1 MARMRQYRRKLRL
14 PNFRPNGARLFGK
27 MPKTSHRVTFRRL
40 ICVAVGLIGFS
51 VLAIGLTIWGLRAD
65 AIRDAYTDTGNIA
78 VVLSE
83 QMARSVQS
91 VDIVLS
97 DIRERLRAQSATSE
111 NDSTRWIASEAANV
125 FLKER
130 LARLSQADFIAF
142 VDKRGQLVNTSRIWP
157 TPVAA
162 LADRDYFQHFR
173 QIDDRGIFI
182 SKLLVNRVSRQPMI
196 FFSKRI
202 SGAHDEFLGVVVTG
216 LRLNYF
222 EGIYNSITR
231 LRHQS
236 FQLLLRDGTMLV
248 RHPETLDR
256 SEKMPAGSPWYKLVA
271 SGGGHYRS
279 PGTLDGEARFVSVQP
294 LHEYPLVVDVAVSEA
309 GALENW
315 NRRALLIALGT
326 VLALICFGVLL
337 KALSN
342 QFQHLLRSEES
353 LGEREV
359 SLAEKT
365 QALERANMQIDAAL
379 HNMSQGLCMFDAD
392 GRLAVVNERYVAM
405 YDLSADIIK
414 PGCTLLDMLE
424 HRRQRGTFTDDPV
437 EYDIKIR
444 GAAQRREKLCVRIEL
459 ANGRVVEVVNEPTP
473 DGGWVA
479 THDDITERVRAEK
492 ERARAEHFLQ
502 TVVDHI
508 PATVFVK
515 DASDNRYTLLN
526 KAGEELFGVAREAL
540 IGRRSS
546 EVFSDDQAKAIEG
559 GDKEALAAG
568 DQIVVR
574 ELPFKSGSDEI
585 RLLNVKRL
593 AIQGEDDE
601 TRYILGVAEDVTE
614 RKRAEAKI
622 AHLAHH
628 DVLTG
633 LPNRAAFNE
642 CFATTL
648 ERVRHSGESFALM
661 CLDLDRFKYVN
672 DLFGHAAGDALL
684 CEVARRVEAVT
695 RGAFLARIGGDEF
708 TLIVTESNLP
718 DAAARLAERIVTAL
732 GDTIEIEGRKLA
744 ANACVG
750 VAIYP
755 TDGADGEKLICNADA
770 ALYRAK
776 SEGPGSYRFFEPEMD
791 RQLRESREI
800 QHELK
805 SALERDEFK
814 LLYQPV
820 AKIDGPVIGFEALA
834 RWYHPA
840 RGLILPS
847 VFIPLAEDSGLII
860 ALGEWVLRAACREA
874 ASWQTGAQVAVNL
887 SPAQFRHGDLPTLV
901 HSVLLE
907 TGLAPSR
914 LELEITESVLIDDFS
929 RAQAILRRLKNLGV
943 KIAMDDFG
951 TGYSSLSY
959 LQSFPFD
966 KIKIDRSFICDLE
979 SNANNAAIVR
989 AVITLAKNLNLPVL
1003 AEGVETEEQ
1012 RLILSCEGCDQIQGY
1027 LIGKPKPIEAYDG
1040 LVRAKTGDDT
1050 VVRLHRT
1057 SKRISA

>member
-1 MARMRQYRRKLRL
+1 
-14 PNFRPNGARLFGK
+14 
-27 MPKTSHRVTFRRL
+27 MPKTSHRLTFRRL
-40 ICVAVGLIGFS
+40 ITVAVGLIALS
-51 VLAIGLTIWGLRAD
+51 VLAIGLTIWGLRGD
-65 AIRDAYTDTGNIA
+65 AIRDADTDTGNIA

-83 QMARSVQS
+83 QLARSIQS
-91 VDIVLS
+91 VDIVLG
-97 DIRERLRAQSATSE
+97 DIRERLDAQSTRSE
-111 NDSTRWIASEAANV
+111 SDFKRWIVSRQAYD
-125 FLKER
+125 FLNAR
-130 LARLSQADFIAF
+130 LARLSQADFIAL
-142 VDKRGQLVNTSRIWP
+142 VDKDGWLATTSRAWP
-157 TPVAA
+157 TPAGRF
-162 LADRDYFQHFR
+162 ADRDYFRHFAGGANGAG
-173 QIDDRGIFI
+173 GIFI
-182 SKLLVNRVSRQPMI
+182 SKLLVNRISGKPMI
-196 FFSKRI
+196 FLSKRI
-202 SGAHDEFLGVVVTG
+202 SGPNGEFLGVVLAG
-216 LRLNYF
+216 LRRHYF

-236 FQLLLRDGTMLV
+236 FELLRSDGTVLI
-248 RHPETLDR
+248 RHPEPLTSNTL
-256 SEKMPAGSPWYKLVA
+256 KMPAHSLWYGLVA
-271 SGGGHYRS
+271 AGGGHYRS
-279 PGTLDGEARFVSVQP
+279 PGYADSQARFVSVQP
-294 LHEYPLVVDVAVSEA
+294 LHDYPLVVNVAVSESD
-309 GALENW
+309 ALANW
-315 NRRALLIALGT
+315 YRRALFIAFGT
-326 VLALICFGVLL
+326 ALALICFGLLL

-342 QFQHLLRSEES
+342 QFQRLLRSEES
-353 LGEREV
+353 LGEREL

-365 QALERANMQIDAAL
+365 RQLERANMQVDAAL
-379 HNMSQGLCMFDAD
+379 HNMSQGLCMFDAE
-392 GRLAVVNERYVAM
+392 GRLVVCNDRYIAM
-405 YDLSADIIK
+405 YGLSAEIVK
-414 PGCTLLDMLE
+414 PGCTLLEMLD
-424 HRRQRGTFTDDPV
+424 HRRELGTFTNDPE

-444 GAAQRREKLCVRIEL
+444 GAAQRRERLCVRMEL
-459 ANGRVVEVVNEPTP
+459 DDGRVVEVENEPTP

-479 THDDITERVRAEK
+479 THDEITERVRAER

-526 KAGEELFGVAREAL
+526 KSGEDLFGISREAL
-540 IGRRSS
+540 VGKRSS
-546 EVFSDDQAKAIEG
+546 EVFSDDQANAIEG
-559 GDKEALAAG
+559 RDKEALAAG

-574 ELPFKSGSDEI
+574 ELPFKTANDEI
-585 RLLNVKRL
+585 RLINLKRL
-593 AIQGEDDE
+593 AIPDE
-601 TRYILGVAEDVTE
+601 IGRTRYILGVAEDVTE

-628 DVLTG
+628 DALTG

-648 ERVRHSGESFALM
+648 DRARRSGESFALM

-684 CEVARRVEAVT
+684 CEVARRLEATT

-708 TLIVTESNLP
+708 TLIVAENNMP

-750 VAIYP
+750 VAVYP
-755 TDGADGEKLICNADA
+755 TDGTDGEKLICNADA

-791 RQLRESREI
+791 RALRENREI
-800 QHELK
+800 QHDLK
-805 SALERDEFK
+805 SALDRGEFQ

-834 RWYHPA
+834 RWHHPT
-840 RGLILPS
+840 RGLISPS

-860 ALGEWVLRAACREA
+860 AFGEWALRAACREA
-874 ASWQTGAQVAVNL
+874 ASWPGGAQVAVNL
-887 SPAQFRHGDLPTLV
+887 SPAQFHHGDLPSLV

-929 RAQAILRRLKNLGV
+929 RAQAILRRLKSLGV

-966 KIKIDRSFICDLE
+966 KIKIDRSFIFDLE
-979 SNANNAAIVR
+979 NNPNNAAIVR
-989 AVITLAKNLNLPVL
+989 AVITLTKNLGLPVL

-1012 RLILSCEGCDQIQGY
+1012 RLILSCEGCDEMQGY
-1027 LIGKPKPIEAYDG
+1027 LIGKPMPIEAYAD
-1040 LVRAKTGDDT
+1040 LVRGPAESDSDT
-1050 VVRLHRT
+1050 VIRLRGAL
-1057 SKRISA
+1057 KRAAAGAA

>member
-1 MARMRQYRRKLRL
+1 
-14 PNFRPNGARLFGK
+14 
-27 MPKTSHRVTFRRL
+27 MPKTSHRQTFRRL

-65 AIRDAYTDTGNIA
+65 AIRDADTDTGNIA

-91 VDIVLS
+91 IDIVLS
-97 DIRERLRAQSATSE
+97 DIREKLRAQSAASE
-111 NDSTRWIASEAANV
+111 DGFTRWIASEDANV
-125 FLKER
+125 FLRQR
-130 LARLSQADFIAF
+130 LARVSQADFIAF
-142 VDKRGQLVNTSRIWP
+142 VDQTGQLINTSRMWP
-157 TPVAA
+157 TPPTA

-173 QIDDRGIFI
+173 QVDDRGIFI

-196 FFSKRI
+196 FLSKKI

-222 EGIYNSITR
+222 EGIYNSVTR

-236 FQLLLRDGTMLV
+236 FQLLLRDGTVLV
-248 RHPETLDR
+248 RHPETQDR
-256 SEKMPAGSPWYKLVA
+256 SERMPAGSPWYQLVA
-271 SGGGHYRS
+271 GGGGHYRS
-279 PGTLDGEARFVSVQP
+279 PGYFDGQPRFVSVQP
-294 LHEYPLVVDVAVSEA
+294 LRDYPLVIDVAVSEA

-315 NRRALLIALGT
+315 NKRALLIGVGT
-326 VLALICFGVLL
+326 LLALICFGLLL

-353 LGEREV
+353 LGEREL

-392 GRLAVVNERYVAM
+392 GRLAVVNERYVTM
-405 YDLSADIIK
+405 YGLSADIIK
-414 PGCTLLDMLE
+414 PGCTLLEMLE
-424 HRRQRGTFTDDPV
+424 HRRQRGTFAGDPV

-444 GAAQRREKLCVRIEL
+444 AAALKREKLCVRVEL
-459 ANGRVVEVVNEPTP
+459 ADGRVIEVVNEPAP

-479 THDDITERVRAEK
+479 THDEITERVRAE
-492 ERARAEHFLQ
+492 AQ
-502 TVVDHI
+502 
-508 PATVFVK
+508 
-515 DASDNRYTLLN
+515 
-526 KAGEELFGVAREAL
+526 
-540 IGRRSS
+540 
-546 EVFSDDQAKAIEG
+546 
-559 GDKEALAAG
+559 
-568 DQIVVR
+568 
-574 ELPFKSGSDEI
+574 
-585 RLLNVKRL
+585 
-593 AIQGEDDE
+593 
-601 TRYILGVAEDVTE
+601 
-614 RKRAEAKI
+614 I

-628 DVLTG
+628 DALTG

-642 CFATTL
+642 RFATTL
-648 ERVRHSGESFALM
+648 ERVRHSGESFALL

-684 CEVARRVEAVT
+684 CEVARRLEAVT

-708 TLIVTESNLP
+708 TLIVTEGNVP

-732 GDTIEIEGRKLA
+732 GDAIEIDGRKLA

-755 TDGADGEKLICNADA
+755 TDGADGEKLISNADA

-834 RWYHPA
+834 RWYHPI

-874 ASWQTGAQVAVNL
+874 ASWQTRAQVAVNL

-907 TGLAPSR
+907 TGLSPSR
-914 LELEITESVLIDDFS
+914 LELEITESVLVDDFS
-929 RAQAILRRLKNLGV
+929 RAQTILRRLKNLGV

-966 KIKIDRSFICDLE
+966 KIKIDRSFIVDLE

-989 AVITLAKNLNLPVL
+989 AVITLAKNFNLPVL

-1012 RLILSCEGCDQIQGY
+1012 RLILSCEGCDQMQGY
-1027 LIGKPKPIEAYDG
+1027 LIGKPKPIEAYDEF
-1040 LVRAKTGDDT
+1040 VRAKTGSDT
-1050 VVRLHRT
+1050 VVRLRRT
-1057 SKRISA
+1057 STRISA

>member
-1 MARMRQYRRKLRL
+1 
-14 PNFRPNGARLFGK
+14 
-27 MPKTSHRVTFRRL
+27 MPKASHRQTFRRL
-40 ICVAVGLIGFS
+40 ITVAVGLIGLS

-65 AIRDAYTDTGNIA
+65 AIRDADTDTGNIA

-83 QMARSVQS
+83 QMSRSIQS

-97 DIRERLRAQSATSE
+97 DIREKLHTKSLLSE
-111 NDSTRWIASEAANV
+111 TDFARWIASKNAND

-130 LARLSQADFIAF
+130 LSRLSQADFIAL
-142 VDKRGQLVNTSRIWP
+142 VDKDGRLANTSRVWP
-157 TPVAA
+157 TPVSNF
-162 LADRDYFQHFR
+162 ADRDYLRHFSR
-173 QIDDRGIFI
+173 GRDDDGGIFI
-182 SKLLVNRVSRQPMI
+182 SRMLVNRISGKPMI

-202 SGAHDEFLGVVVTG
+202 SGPNGQFLGVVIAG
-216 LRLNYF
+216 LRQNYF

-236 FQLLLRDGTMLV
+236 FQLLRRDGMSLI
-248 RHPETLDR
+248 RYPEPLSAATR
-256 SEKMPAGSPWYKLVA
+256 QMPANSPWYALVA
-271 SGGGHYRS
+271 DDGGHYRS
-279 PGTLDGEARFVSVQP
+279 PGDFGDQARFVTVQP
-294 LHEYPLVVDVAVSEA
+294 LRGYPLVVDVAVSEA

-315 NRRALLIALGT
+315 NRRAFLIALGT
-326 VLALICFGVLL
+326 GLALICFGVLL
-337 KALSN
+337 MALSK
-342 QFQHLLRSEES
+342 QFQRQLRSEES
-353 LGEREV
+353 LAEREE

-379 HNMSQGLCMFDAD
+379 DNMSQGLCMFDAD
-392 GRLAVVNERYVAM
+392 GRLAVCNERYIAM
-405 YDLSADIIK
+405 YGLSAAIIK
-414 PGCTLLDMLE
+414 PGCTLLEMLE
-424 HRRQRGTFTDDPV
+424 HRRERGTFNNDPV
-437 EYDIKIR
+437 EYDLKIR
-444 GAAQRREKLCVRIEL
+444 GTAQRREKLCIRVEL
-459 ANGRVVEVVNEPTP
+459 EDGRVVEVVNEPTP
-473 DGGWVA
+473 GGGWVA
-479 THDDITERVRAEK
+479 THDEITERVRAEK
-492 ERARAEHFLQ
+492 ERARAEHFLHA
-502 TVVDHI
+502 VVDHM

-515 DASDNRYTLLN
+515 DAADNCYTLLN
-526 KAGEELFGVAREAL
+526 KAGEELFGVTREEL
-540 IGRRSS
+540 IGKRSID
-546 EVFSDDQAKAIEG
+546 VFSDDQAKAIEG
-559 GDKEALAAG
+559 RDKEALAGG

-574 ELPFKSGSDEI
+574 ELPFKTANGEI

-593 AIQGEDDE
+593 AIQGEDGE

-642 CFATTL
+642 CFAATL
-648 ERVRHSGESFALM
+648 SRARQAGESFALL
-661 CLDLDRFKYVN
+661 CLDLDRFKYIN

-684 CEVARRVEAVT
+684 CEVARRLEAVT

-708 TLIVTESNLP
+708 TLIVAENNMP

-732 GDTIEIEGRKLA
+732 GDTIEIEGHRLA

-750 VAIYP
+750 VAVYP

-791 RQLRESREI
+791 RALRENREI
-800 QHELK
+800 QHDLK
-805 SALERDEFK
+805 SALERDEFR
-814 LLYQPV
+814 LVYQPM
-820 AKIDGPVIGFEALA
+820 AEIDGPVIGFEALA
-834 RWYHPA
+834 RWHHPT
-840 RGLILPS
+840 RGLIAPS
-847 VFIPLAEDSGLII
+847 LFIPLAEDSGLII

-874 ASWQTGAQVAVNL
+874 AAWQTGAQIAINL
-887 SPAQFRHGDLPTLV
+887 SPAQFRHGDLPSLV
-901 HSVLLE
+901 HEVLLE
-907 TGLAPSR
+907 TGLAPAR

-929 RAQAILRRLKNLGV
+929 RAQATLRRLKALGV

-966 KIKIDRSFICDLE
+966 KIKIDRSFIFELE
-979 SNANNAAIVR
+979 TNANNAAIVR

-1012 RLILSCEGCDQIQGY
+1012 RLILSCEGCDQMQGY
-1027 LIGKPKPIEAYDG
+1027 LIGKPMPIDVYAE
-1040 LVRAKTGDDT
+1040 LVRGPASAET
-1050 VVRLHRT
+1050 VVRLHPAA
-1057 SKRISA
+1057 KRASA

>member
-1 MARMRQYRRKLRL
+1 MSKTPHRL
-14 PNFRPNGARLFGK
+14 
-27 MPKTSHRVTFRRL
+27 TFRRL
-40 ICVAVGLIGFS
+40 ICVAVGLIGLS
-51 VLAIGLTIWGLRAD
+51 VLAIGLTIWGLGAD
-65 AIRDAYTDTGNIA
+65 AIRDADTDTGNIA

-97 DIRERLRAQSATSE
+97 DIRERLRAQSAVSE
-111 NDSTRWIASEAANV
+111 DDFTRWIAGKEANA

-142 VDKRGQLVNTSRIWP
+142 IDRRGQLVNTSRSWP

-162 LADRDYFQHFR
+162 FADRDYFQHFQR
-173 QIDDRGIFI
+173 IDDRGIFI
-182 SKLLVNRVSRQPMI
+182 SKLLVNRISRQPMI

-202 SGAHDEFLGVVVTG
+202 DGAHDEFLGVVVTG

-236 FQLLLRDGTMLV
+236 FQLLLRDGTRLV
-248 RHPETLDR
+248 SHPETLDR
-256 SEKMPAGSPWYKLVA
+256 TEKMPAGSPWYRLVA
-271 SGGGHYRS
+271 GGGGHYRS
-279 PGTLDGEARFVSVQP
+279 PGSSDGEARFVSVQP
-294 LHEYPLVVDVAVSEA
+294 LHDYPLVIDVAVSEN

-326 VLALICFGVLL
+326 VLALMCFGVLL

-353 LGEREV
+353 LAEREL

-365 QALERANMQIDAAL
+365 RALERANMQIDAAL

-405 YDLSADIIK
+405 YDLSADVIK
-414 PGCTLLDMLE
+414 PGCTLLEMLE
-424 HRRQRGTFTDDPV
+424 HRRQRGTFTDEPV

-444 GAAQRREKLCVRIEL
+444 RAAQRREKLCVRIEL
-459 ANGRVVEVVNEPTP
+459 ADGRVVEVVNEPTP

-479 THDDITERVRAEK
+479 THDEITER
-492 ERARAEHFLQ
+492 L
-502 TVVDHI
+502 
-508 PATVFVK
+508 
-515 DASDNRYTLLN
+515 
-526 KAGEELFGVAREAL
+526 
-540 IGRRSS
+540 
-546 EVFSDDQAKAIEG
+546 
-559 GDKEALAAG
+559 
-568 DQIVVR
+568 
-574 ELPFKSGSDEI
+574 
-585 RLLNVKRL
+585 
-593 AIQGEDDE
+593 
-601 TRYILGVAEDVTE
+601 
-614 RKRAEAKI
+614 RAEAKI

-633 LPNRAAFNE
+633 LANRAAFNE
-642 CFATTL
+642 RFAMTL
-648 ERVRHSGESFALM
+648 ERARYSGESFALM
-661 CLDLDRFKYVN
+661 CVDLDRFKYVN

-684 CEVARRVEAVT
+684 CEVARRLEAVT

-708 TLIVTESNLP
+708 TLIVTETNLP

-732 GDTIEIEGRKLA
+732 GDAIEIEGRKLA

-800 QHELK
+800 QHDLK
-805 SALERDEFK
+805 SAIERGEFK

-820 AKIDGPVIGFEALA
+820 AKIDGPIIGFEALA
-834 RWYHPA
+834 RWHHPT

-874 ASWQTGAQVAVNL
+874 ASWQTDAQIAVNL

-907 TGLAPSR
+907 TGLSPSR
-914 LELEITESVLIDDFS
+914 LELEITESVLVDDFS

-966 KIKIDRSFICDLE
+966 KIKIDRSFIFDLE

-989 AVITLAKNLNLPVL
+989 AVITLAKNFNLPVL

-1012 RLILSCEGCDQIQGY
+1012 RLILSCEGCDQMQGY
-1027 LIGKPKPIEAYDG
+1027 LIGKPEPIQAYQD
-1040 LVRAKTGDDT
+1040 LVRLRSGDET
-1050 VVRLHRT
+1050 VVRLHRAN
-1057 SKRISA
+1057 KRISA

>member
-1 MARMRQYRRKLRL
+1 
-14 PNFRPNGARLFGK
+14 
-27 MPKTSHRVTFRRL
+27 MPKNSHRLTFRRL
-40 ICVAVGLIGFS
+40 ICVAVGLIGLS

-65 AIRDAYTDTGNIA
+65 AIRDADTDTGNIA

-83 QMARSVQS
+83 QMSRSIQS

-97 DIRERLRAQSATSE
+97 DIREKLHEQSTASE
-111 NDSTRWIASEAANV
+111 EGFARWIASKDAYD
-125 FLKER
+125 FLNER
-130 LARLSQADFIAF
+130 LARLSQADFIAL
-142 VDKRGQLVNTSRIWP
+142 VDKDGHLVNTSRAWP
-157 TPVAA
+157 TPVTA
-162 LADRDYFQHFR
+162 LADRDYLQHFR
-173 QIDDRGIFI
+173 RGHDHGIFI
-182 SKLLVNRVSRQPMI
+182 SKLLVNRVSGQPMI
-196 FFSKRI
+196 FFAKRI
-202 SGAHDEFLGVVVTG
+202 SGPNDEFLGVAVTG

-236 FQLLLRDGTMLV
+236 FQFLLRDGTVLV

-256 SEKMPAGSPWYKLVA
+256 SSKMPAGSPWYSLVA
-271 SGGGHYRS
+271 SGGGHFRS
-279 PGTLDGEARFVSVQP
+279 PGYFDGEPRFVSVQP
-294 LHEYPLVVDVAVSEA
+294 LRDYPLVIDVAVSEA
-309 GALENW
+309 AALENW
-315 NRRALLIALGT
+315 NRRASLIALGT
-326 VLALICFGVLL
+326 ALALICFGLLL
-337 KALSN
+337 KSLSN
-342 QFQHLLRSEES
+342 QFQRMLRSEES
-353 LGEREV
+353 LAEREL

-392 GRLAVVNERYVAM
+392 GRLVVANERYIAI
-405 YDLSADIIK
+405 YGLSAEVIK
-414 PGCTLLDMLE
+414 PGCTLLEMLE
-424 HRRQRGTFTDDPV
+424 HRRQRGTFMNDPV

-444 GAAQRREKLCVRIEL
+444 AAAQRREKLCVRIEL
-459 ANGRVVEVVNEPTP
+459 ADGRVVEVVNEPTP

-479 THDDITERVRAEK
+479 THDEITERVRAEK
-492 ERARAEHFLQ
+492 ERARAEHFLH

-568 DQIVVR
+568 DQVVVR
-574 ELPFKSGSDEI
+574 ELPFKNGKEEI

-593 AIQGEDDE
+593 AMQGEDGG

-628 DVLTG
+628 DALTG

-642 CFATTL
+642 CFAMTL
-648 ERVRHSGESFALM
+648 ERARLSGESFALM

-684 CEVARRVEAVT
+684 CEVARRLEGVI

-750 VAIYP
+750 VAVYP

-800 QHELK
+800 QHDLK
-805 SALERDEFK
+805 SALERGEFR

-820 AKIDGPVIGFEALA
+820 AKMDGPIIGFEALA
-834 RWYHPA
+834 RWHHPS

-874 ASWQTGAQVAVNL
+874 ASWERGGQVAVNL
-887 SPAQFRHGDLPTLV
+887 SPAQFRHGDLPSLV

-907 TGLAPSR
+907 TGLAPAR

-966 KIKIDRSFICDLE
+966 KIKIDRSFIFNLE
-979 SNANNAAIVR
+979 TNANNAAIVR

-1027 LIGKPKPIEAYDG
+1027 LIGKPEPIETYED
-1040 LVRAKTGDDT
+1040 LVRARTGGET
-1050 VVRLHRT
+1050 VVRLHRA
-1057 SKRISA
+1057 SKRVSA

>member
-1 MARMRQYRRKLRL
+1 
-14 PNFRPNGARLFGK
+14 
-27 MPKTSHRVTFRRL
+27 MPETSHRQTFRRL
-40 ICVAVGLIGFS
+40 ICVAVGLIGLS

-65 AIRDAYTDTGNIA
+65 AIRDADTDTGNIA

-91 VDIVLS
+91 IDIVLS
-97 DIRERLRAQSATSE
+97 NIRERLRTQSAASE
-111 NDSTRWIASEAANV
+111 GDFTRWIASKEANA
-125 FLKER
+125 FLKQR

-142 VDKRGQLVNTSRIWP
+142 VDKHGQLVNTSRIWP
-157 TPVAA
+157 TPAAA
-162 LADRDYFQHFR
+162 LADRDYFQHFEHA
-173 QIDDRGIFI
+173 DDRGIFI

-196 FFSKRI
+196 FFSKKI

-256 SEKMPAGSPWYKLVA
+256 SEKMPAGSPWYNLVA
-271 SGGGHYRS
+271 NGGGHYRS
-279 PGTLDGEARFVSVQP
+279 PGTLGGEARFVSVQP
-294 LHEYPLVVDVAVSEA
+294 LHDYPMVIDVAVSEA

-315 NRRALLIALGT
+315 SQRAFLIAFGT
-326 VLALICFGVLL
+326 GLAIIGFGVLL
-337 KALSN
+337 MSLSN
-342 QFQHLLRSEES
+342 QFERLLRSEES
-353 LGEREV
+353 LAEREL

-365 QALERANMQIDAAL
+365 QALERANMQIDVAL

-392 GRLAVVNERYVAM
+392 GRLAVVNERYVTM
-405 YDLSADIIK
+405 YSLSADVIK
-414 PGCTLLDMLE
+414 PGCTLLEMLE
-424 HRRQRGTFTDDPV
+424 HRRHRGTFAGDPV

-444 GAAQRREKLCVRIEL
+444 SAAQRREKLCVRVEL
-459 ANGRVVEVVNEPTP
+459 TDGRVVEVVNEPMP

-479 THDDITERVRAEK
+479 THEEITERV
-492 ERARAEHFLQ
+492 
-502 TVVDHI
+502 
-508 PATVFVK
+508 
-515 DASDNRYTLLN
+515 
-526 KAGEELFGVAREAL
+526 
-540 IGRRSS
+540 
-546 EVFSDDQAKAIEG
+546 
-559 GDKEALAAG
+559 
-568 DQIVVR
+568 
-574 ELPFKSGSDEI
+574 
-585 RLLNVKRL
+585 
-593 AIQGEDDE
+593 
-601 TRYILGVAEDVTE
+601 
-614 RKRAEAKI
+614 RAEAKI

-628 DVLTG
+628 DALTG
-633 LPNRAAFNE
+633 LANRAAFNE
-642 CFATTL
+642 RFAVTL
-648 ERVRHSGESFALM
+648 ERARHSGESFALM

-684 CEVARRVEAVT
+684 CEVARRLEAVT

-732 GDTIEIEGRKLA
+732 GDAIEIEGRKLA
-744 ANACVG
+744 ANGCVG

-834 RWYHPA
+834 RWYHPI

-860 ALGEWVLRAACREA
+860 ALGEWVLRTACREA
-874 ASWQTGAQVAVNL
+874 ATWQTGAQVAVNL

-907 TGLAPSR
+907 TGLSPSR
-914 LELEITESVLIDDFS
+914 LELEITESVLVDDFS
-929 RAQAILRRLKNLGV
+929 RAQTILRRLKNLGV

-966 KIKIDRSFICDLE
+966 KIKIDRSFIVDLE

-989 AVITLAKNLNLPVL
+989 AVITLAKNFNLPVL

-1012 RLILSCEGCDQIQGY
+1012 RLILSCEGCDQMQGY
-1027 LIGKPKPIEAYDG
+1027 LIGKPKPIEVYDEF
-1040 LVRAKTGDDT
+1040 VRGKTGS
-1050 VVRLHRT
+1050 VVRLHRA